1 MRNKKK
7 KMIKNVLTT
16 LYDFD
21 QRKQKNIKIK
31 KKQFFD
37 LLKNIHKK

>member
-1 MRNKKK
+1 
-7 KMIKNVLTT
+7 MIKNVLTT

-21 QRKQKNIKIK
+21 QENKNKKTTKKKNK

-37 LLKNIHKK
+37 LLKNIHKKIN

>member
-1 MRNKKK
+1 MRN

-21 QRKQKNIKIK
+21 QENKNKKTTKKKIK
-31 KKQFFD
+31 KNNFS
-37 LLKNIHKK
+37 IC